1 VNPGPLSGEPTLG
14 VSPQSVQSPQS
25 LQSSQRVPLVFLTAL
40 KFATNGLLRLPYPF
54 IGDLARGLHTTTASI
69 GAILS
74 AGELTGLVG
83 SVVGHDLDRGRH
95 RRWLT
100 VGFAMCGVGG
110 GVVAGLRSSIGLLI
124 GFCLISIGVT
134 LATTAGHSF
143 IGSVTPFSRRGRSI
157 GIFETSW
164 ALSLLLGGYVAGRLI
179 DAYDWWVPFAVF
191 GTALLIA
198 TPFLRYKMNA
208 LTVSK
213 FTDDPGAVGVFELW
227 VVARVISLSIVV
239 TFAQVLLFSTMG
251 PFLEHRHGF
260 DTKSIGLVVFGLG
273 CLELV
278 GSGAT
283 ATLTDRLGKRNAV
296 LGGLVV
302 MASAAALLVLFGG
315 ASTVAAVMAILGF
328 FLGFE
333 FSYVSLLTVV
343 SEVGGPR
350 RGAVLSVDHAAVT
363 ATRAAGAF
371 LGPWFVGKHAENFR
385 SLYTMMLV
393 GTSICLGIVLTLRQD
408 KVPSRKHPVSAK

>member
-1 VNPGPLSGEPTLG
+1 VIPGPLSGEP
-14 VSPQSVQSPQS
+14 S
-25 LQSSQRVPLVFLTAL
+25 LQQPAQRVPLAFLTAL

-100 VGFAMCGVGG
+100 SGFAMCGVGG

-143 IGSVTPFSRRGRSI
+143 IGSVTPFSQRGRSI

-179 DAYDWWVPFAVF
+179 DAYDWWVPFALF

-198 TPFLRYKMNA
+198 TPFLRSKMDARTIN
-208 LTVSK
+208 T

-227 VVARVISLSIVV
+227 VVARVILLSIVI
-239 TFAQVLLFSTMG
+239 TFSQVLLFSTMG
-251 PFLEHRHGF
+251 PFLENRHGY

-273 CLELV
+273 CLELL

-283 ATLTDRLGKRNAV
+283 ATLTDRLGKRNSV
-296 LGGLVV
+296 LGGLMM
-302 MASAAALLVLFGG
+302 MAIFATLLVLLGG
-315 ASTVAAVMAILGF
+315 ASAVAAVVAILGF

-350 RGAVLSVDHAAVT
+350 RGAVLSADHAAVT

-371 LGPWFVGKHAENFR
+371 LGPWLVGKHAENFR
-385 SLYTMMLV
+385 SLYTMMLL

-408 KVPSRKHPVSAK
+408 KIPARKLSANAR